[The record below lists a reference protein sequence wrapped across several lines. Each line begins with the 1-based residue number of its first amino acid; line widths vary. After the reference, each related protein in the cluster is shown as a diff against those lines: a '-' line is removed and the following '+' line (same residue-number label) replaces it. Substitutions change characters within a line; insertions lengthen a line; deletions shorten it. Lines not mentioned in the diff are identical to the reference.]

1 MNKKQL
7 QNATGVCISLRRA
20 RNTQF
25 DYVAEVFHFTDDPLT
40 GRGYYKDHFFLYYSK
55 RAIVNK
61 LRVDGVIVSRS
72 IANC

>member
-7 QNATGVCISLRRA
+7 HNATGVCISLRRA
-20 RNTQF
+20 RNSQF
-25 DYVAEVFHFTDDPLT
+25 DYVAEIFHFTGEPLT
-40 GRGYYKDHFFLYYSK
+40 GRGYYKNHFFMYYSK

-61 LRVDGVIVSRS
+61 LRANGVIVARS